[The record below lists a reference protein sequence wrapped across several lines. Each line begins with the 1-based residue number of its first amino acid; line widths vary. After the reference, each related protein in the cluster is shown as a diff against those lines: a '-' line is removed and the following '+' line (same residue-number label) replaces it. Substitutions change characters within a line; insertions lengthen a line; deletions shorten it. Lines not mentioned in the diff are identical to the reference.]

1 MIYVSFGA
9 KYKVGTGTDVHGSSA
24 FGSGTVAGADG
35 KYKKFFFHLLIQIL
49 NINNFF
55 SVER

>member
-35 KYKKFFFHLLIQIL
+35 KI
-49 NINNFF
+49 FF
-55 SVER
+55 SLINSNIKNEQFFVC

>member
-35 KYKKFFFHLLIQIL
+35 K
-49 NINNFF
+49 
-55 SVER
+55 